1 MATTKKSL
9 PKAEMDQRRAKGL
22 CFDCGKEGHC
32 ANFHKKATLAKGRR
46 GYNKGLRKLEGRPTP
61 TRVQLH
67 AATNKEVYESLNDE
81 DYDSVNDFA
90 D

>member
-1 MATTKKSL
+1 MATTGKSL
-9 PKAEMDQRRAKGL
+9 PKAEMDRRRAKGL

-32 ANFHKKATLAKGRR
+32 ANFHRKATLAKDRG
-46 GYNKGLRKLEGRPTP
+46 GYNKGQRKSEGRPTP

-67 AATNKEVYESLNDE
+67 AATNEEVYESLDDE
-81 DYDSVNDFA
+81 AYDSVNNFA